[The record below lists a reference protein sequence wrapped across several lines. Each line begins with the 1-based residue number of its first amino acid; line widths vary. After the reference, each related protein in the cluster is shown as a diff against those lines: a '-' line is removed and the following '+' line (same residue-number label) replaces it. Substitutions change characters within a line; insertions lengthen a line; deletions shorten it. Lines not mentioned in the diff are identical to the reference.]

1 MIHQPMGGAQGQATD
16 IDIQAREILKI
27 KGTINRILQSHTG
40 QELEQIEKDSE
51 RDFFMDAE
59 EALKYGIV
67 DKVITQRELPNA
79 GEKT

>member
-1 MIHQPMGGAQGQATD
+1 MGGAQGQATD

-27 KGTINRILQSHTG
+27 RSNINQILQSHTG
-40 QELEQIEKDSE
+40 QSLEQIEKDSE

-67 DKVITQRELPNA
+67 DKVITRRELSTA
-79 GEKT
+79 GDKT